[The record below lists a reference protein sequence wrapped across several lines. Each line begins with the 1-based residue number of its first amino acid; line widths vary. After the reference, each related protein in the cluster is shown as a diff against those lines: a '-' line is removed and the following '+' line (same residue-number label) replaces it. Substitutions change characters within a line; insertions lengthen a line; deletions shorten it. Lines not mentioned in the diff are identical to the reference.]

1 MPEYTNEDT
10 IEDQVGLSDPEA
22 FEQTTS
28 GPSVTGKHLYADGG
42 DGADEKEVTT
52 RSHSAG
58 ASSEAPASS
67 GIPSAEK
74 QEKYSRE

>member
-1 MPEYTNEDT
+1 MVEDN
-10 IEDQVGLSDPEA
+10 IEEQVGLTDPEA

-28 GPSVTGKHLYADGG
+28 GTSVTGKHLYADGG
-42 DGADEKEVTT
+42 DGADEKEVTI

-67 GIPSAEK
+67 GIPSAETQAK
-74 QEKYSRE
+74 Q